1 MTTITQDTSVVLI
14 VGGFLAVLGFGM
26 GLSFEILVL
35 IVQNEFP
42 ASEVGTVTAA
52 TNFFREVGTTLGA
65 SVAGAIFTRGL
76 ANTLSEKLA
85 SFGGFEALGV
95 EANSITPGVVH
106 MLPGELQRAIGG
118 AYTDALVPMFVAMV
132 PLAIIGT
139 VLMLLLKEKP
149 LAKEQ
154 AREAAGL

>member
-1 MTTITQDTSVVLI
+1 
-14 VGGFLAVLGFGM
+14 
-26 GLSFEILVL
+26 
-35 IVQNEFP
+35 
-42 ASEVGTVTAA
+42 
-52 TNFFREVGTTLGA
+52 
-65 SVAGAIFTRGL
+65 
-76 ANTLSEKLA
+76 
-85 SFGGFEALGV
+85 
-95 EANSITPGVVH
+95 
-106 MLPGELQRAIGG
+106 MLPGELQRATGG